1 MRKAQ
6 AAADARDHT
15 ARRRRD
21 HLTPEFIAAFTAEV
35 LDGFDAKAFLDE
47 FAGRDPLVLFCVER
61 TPEACHRGLV
71 AQALAEAGVAVS
83 HLTP

>member
-1 MRKAQ
+1 
-6 AAADARDHT
+6 
-15 ARRRRD
+15 
-21 HLTPEFIAAFTAEV
+21 V
-35 LDGFDAKAFLDE
+35 LDDFDAKKFLDE

-71 AQALAEAGVAVS
+71 AQVLADAGATVT